1 MATKTL
7 TFQFKKKVTF
17 KFDKEFNHTNKSGKK
32 KILGLQSMSFYA
44 KEAYHIAPVKIVKNE
59 LSVLQKG
66 INIEVEGSLKFKVGV
81 KDQFKSNFDKSI
93 KDKTVELHYF
103 GFNTDPTPGVEITL
117 FKFPNPLKTKDLID
131 IS

>member
-59 LSVLQKG
+59 LSVVKKG
-66 INIEVEGSLKFKVGV
+66 IDVEVEGSLKFKVGV
-81 KDQFKSNFDKSI
+81 RDQFVSNFENSI
-93 KDKTVELHYF
+93 KNKTVELHNF

>member
-32 KILGLQSMSFYA
+32 KILDLQSMSFYA

-59 LSVLQKG
+59 LSVVQKG
-66 INIEVEGSLKFKVGV
+66 IDVEVEGSLKFKVGV
-81 KDQFKSNFDKSI
+81 RDQFVSNFENSI
-93 KDKTVELHYF
+93 KNKTVELHNF

-117 FKFPNPLKTKDLID
+117 FKFPNPAKTKDFVEVI
-131 IS
+131 

>member
-32 KILGLQSMSFYA
+32 KILDLQSMSFYA

-59 LSVLQKG
+59 LSVVKKG
-66 INIEVEGSLKFKVGV
+66 IDVEVEGSLKFKVGV
-81 KDQFKSNFDKSI
+81 RDQFVSNFENSI
-93 KDKTVELHYF
+93 KNKTVELHNF

-117 FKFPNPLKTKDLID
+117 FKFPNPAKTKDFVEVI
-131 IS
+131 